1 MTITDCGGMVADED
15 DEGDDGDG
23 EEKDGDDELVLEKI
37 KKWNFTFKDLRRS
50 LW

>member
-1 MTITDCGGMVADED
+1 MTITDCGGMAADE
-15 DEGDDGDG
+15 DDGDG

>member
-1 MTITDCGGMVADED
+1 MTITDCGGMVADEY
-15 DEGDDGDG
+15 DEGDDVDG
-23 EEKDGDDELVLEKI
+23 EKKDGDDELVLEKI

>member
-1 MTITDCGGMVADED
+1 MVADED

-37 KKWNFTFKDLRRS
+37 KK
-50 LW
+50 